1 MIMTQGDFEQVKG
14 HWKKV
19 HNFCLVFIFLMEK
32 HRTFLLHRKI
42 AYDLSV
48 CQELDPGSV
57 VEVQGHCFKK
67 NASFLSRPYLVIL

>member
-1 MIMTQGDFEQVKG
+1 MIMTQDDWSKLKVIG
-14 HWKKV
+14 KKV

-32 HRTFLLHRKI
+32 HRTFLLHIKI

-67 NASFLSRPYLVIL
+67 KCIILV